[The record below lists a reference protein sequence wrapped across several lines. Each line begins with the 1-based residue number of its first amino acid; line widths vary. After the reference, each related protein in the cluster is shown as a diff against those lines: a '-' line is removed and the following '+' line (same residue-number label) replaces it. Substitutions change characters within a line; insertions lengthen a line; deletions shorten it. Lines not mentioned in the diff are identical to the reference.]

1 MAGVTFLAATGVV
14 PCRQPLQASALN
26 VERTVAAAA
35 HRIPHIR
42 KQGVCRASGQL
53 QQVSSALSAGVR
65 TTGVTRLNA
74 TTKLYCM
81 APDAAQ
87 RLEREAEASVV
98 KAELLAEKTKRA
110 AELAGATPQCAVLL

>member
-1 MAGVTFLAATGVV
+1 MFLAATGVV
-14 PCRQPLQASALN
+14 PCRQPLQASMN
-26 VERTVAAAA
+26 VERAVAAAA
-35 HRIPHIR
+35 HRIAHIR

-53 QQVSSALSAGVR
+53 LQVSSALSAGVR
-65 TTGVTRLNA
+65 TTGVALRLNA

-110 AELAGATPQCAVLL
+110 AELAGATPPCAVLL